1 LNGCGSVEA
10 DTSRPAIDPIAWA
23 LASFKSSSVCRESQ
37 VVNKVYA
44 SAAEALSDIS
54 DGASIDVDLEQVQ
67 SATGPTL
74 IIAEDY
80 KQA

>member
-1 LNGCGSVEA
+1 M
-10 DTSRPAIDPIAWA
+10 
-23 LASFKSSSVCRESQ
+23 
-37 VVNKVYA
+37 VNKVCA

-54 DGASIDVDLEQVQ
+54 DGASIDVDLKQVQ